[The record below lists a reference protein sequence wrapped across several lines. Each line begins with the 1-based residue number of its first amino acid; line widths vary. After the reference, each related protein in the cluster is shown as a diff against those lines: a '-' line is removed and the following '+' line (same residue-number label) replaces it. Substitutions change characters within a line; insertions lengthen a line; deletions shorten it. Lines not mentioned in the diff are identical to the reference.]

1 MPFNTI
7 GLYIH
12 LPWCVQKCPYCDF
25 NSHAI
30 KDGLPETEYIK
41 AIEADL
47 NVEAMRL
54 KDRRIDSIFLGGG
67 TPGLFSGQAIASI
80 LETAR
85 HEFDLADNIEI
96 TLEANPGTAEASHFD
111 AYRQAGVNRLSLG
124 LQSLDNDMLKRL
136 GRIHTADESLQAY
149 EMARQAGFDNINLD
163 LMFGLPQQSLAQGM
177 GDLEAAISLNPEHL
191 SWYQLTLESNTHFAA
206 QPPSLPNDDT
216 CYEMQEAGIKT
227 LSTHGYR
234 RYEVSAYAKQG
245 RECWHNLN
253 YWRFG
258 DYLGVGAG
266 AHGKLS
272 HPNPVRY
279 ARYKHPNDYMQRAG
293 TDAVYQQH
301 KPIPADELLF
311 EFLLNQFRLVEGFSL
326 QHMQETI
333 GTTPDALKNALTIP
347 IEQGL
352 IELDDLGCRASDK
365 GFRYLNDIFIAC
377 LPTKTT

>member
-1 MPFNTI
+1 MPANPA

-30 KDGLPETEYIK
+30 KGGLPEAEYVK

-47 NVEAMRL
+47 TFEAA
-54 KDRRIDSIFLGGG
+54 RIKNRNIGSIFFGGG
-67 TPGLFSGQAIASI
+67 TPSLFSGQAISSV
-80 LETAR
+80 LEIVR
-85 HEFDLADNIEI
+85 HEFDLTNDIEI
-96 TLEANPGTAEASHFD
+96 TLEANPGTAEAGHFD

-124 LQSLDNDMLKRL
+124 LQSLDNDMLERL
-136 GRIHTADESLQAY
+136 GRIHTAEESLQAY
-149 EMARQAGFDNINLD
+149 EMARQAGFNNINID
-163 LMFGLPQQSLAQGM
+163 LMFGLPQQTLEHGM
-177 GDLEAAISLNPEHL
+177 DDLEAAISLNPEHL
-191 SWYQLTLESNTHFAA
+191 SWYQLTLEPNTRFAA

-216 CYEMQEAGIKT
+216 CHEMQEAGIKT

-234 RYEVSAYAKQG
+234 RYEVSAYSKQG
-245 RECWHNLN
+245 HECQHNLN
-253 YWRFG
+253 YWQFG

-272 HPNPVRY
+272 HPDPVRY
-279 ARYKHPNDYMQRAG
+279 ARFKHPNDYIQRTG

-311 EFLLNQFRLVEGFSL
+311 EFLLNQLRLVEGFSL

-352 IELDDLGCRASDK
+352 IELEDLSCRASVE
-365 GFRYLNDIFIAC
+365 GFRYLNEIFIAC